1 MPISTRASVMAE
13 NQVVNYGW
21 RREEQSPR
29 SSAIRSMV
37 SSLRRNKAGLVGLV
51 ILTIIILL
59 TLTAPWVAPHDPLA
73 QDLSQRLQSPA
84 WLEGG
89 QWTNLLGTDQV
100 GRDIL
105 SRVIYGARISLL
117 VGFSSVCLAGI
128 IGMVLGLLAGYYG
141 GWLDDLISRIIDI
154 QLAVPYLLLAVALVM
169 ILGSALRNIIFVLV
183 LYGWTVY
190 ARLVRAETL
199 SVREQDYVLA
209 ARTVGGS
216 NTRIIFRHILP
227 NVVSPMIVMTTLEVA
242 NMIIFEAGLSFLGLG
257 VQPPTPSW
265 GGMLSDG
272 RDYIPVGIWWPA
284 TFPGL
289 AIFLTVLA
297 VNLVG
302 DWLRDLLDPRMKN

>member
-1 MPISTRASVMAE
+1 MAE
-13 NQVVNYGW
+13 NQAITYRW
-21 RREEQSPR
+21 REAER
-29 SSAIRSMV
+29 STRSWPARALWR
-37 SSLRRNKAGLVGLV
+37 SLRRNKAGLVGLA
-51 ILTIIILL
+51 ILAIIILL
-59 TLTAPWVAPHDPLA
+59 TLAAPWVAPHDPLA
-73 QDLSQRLQSPA
+73 QDLSRRLQPPG

-89 QWTNLLGTDQV
+89 EWTNLLGTDHV

-117 VGFSSVCLAGI
+117 VGFSSVLLAGI

-169 ILGSALRNIIFVLV
+169 ILGSALRNLIFVLV

-190 ARLVRAETL
+190 ARLVRAEAL

-216 NTRIIFRHILP
+216 NERIIFRHILP
-227 NVVSPMIVMTTLEVA
+227 NVVSPMIVMTTLELA

-272 RDYIPVGIWWPA
+272 RDYIPAGMWWPA

-289 AIFLTVLA
+289 AISLTVLA

-302 DWLRDLLDPRMKN
+302 DWLRDLLDPRMKNP